1 MRPRRRGLEDV
12 RPLALLAVVTLIGLG
27 IPART
32 SSAQERAGIVVGS
45 PFGNLIV
52 GAHLP
57 LTAHLVIRP
66 DLSFGV
72 TDRSYT
78 SGGGRRNTSL
88 TFGLATLH
96 YLTAPGPRRDYLVPR
111 LTHRI
116 TRYDDGEALS
126 QYELSAGY
134 GRQAE
139 VVERFTLWAEAGA
152 ALTYSEN
159 RFDGRLSETIRAWNA
174 MARLGVILRL

>member
-1 MRPRRRGLEDV
+1 M
-12 RPLALLAVVTLIGLG
+12 RPLALLAIVTLIGLG
-27 IPART
+27 VPAGT
-32 SSAQERAGIVVGS
+32 LSAQERVGIVVGS

-57 LTAHLVIRP
+57 LTARLVIRP

-78 SGGGRRNTSL
+78 SGGTQRNTAL
-88 TFGLATLH
+88 TFGLSTLH
-96 YLTAPGPRRDYLVPR
+96 YLNEPGPRRDYLVPR
-111 LTHRI
+111 LAHRI
-116 TRYDDGEALS
+116 TRYDDGEALA

-152 ALTYSEN
+152 SFTYSEN
-159 RFDGRLSETIRAWNA
+159 RFDGSLSQTIRVWNA
-174 MARLGVILRL
+174 MGRLGVILRL